1 MFNPDWGG
9 DMTEAKLS
17 TTPERMEAISD
28 EALAA
33 LKEFLENTDLEN
45 LKSIMASLGEK
56 KPSHTVLDT
65 LVSIVLASTY
75 KEKENGQITI
85 GTIILPNQQ
94 TPTQELFVDVVAGH
108 IQNRI
113 SDKLSETTKEID
125 PADST
130 AMFEARQAFV
140 QDDEVI
146 GLVGLLKNLK
156 DYVSS
161 AGISAL
167 DTVLEDFTKIQQ
179 VVTRQIE
186 DLKEPQNG

>member
-113 SDKLSETTKEID
+113 SDKFSETAKGID
-125 PADST
+125 PEDST
-130 AMFEARQAFV
+130 TMFEARQAFV
-140 QDDEVI
+140 QDEEVI
-146 GLVGLLKNLK
+146 GLVNLLKDLQN
-156 DYVSS
+156 YVSGD
-161 AGISAL
+161 GIVAL
-167 DTVLEDFTKIQQ
+167 HTVLEDFTKIQRFVAQ
-179 VVTRQIE
+179 YTTDQQDYRT
-186 DLKEPQNG
+186 L

>member
-45 LKSIMASLGEK
+45 LKIIMASLGEK

-94 TPTQELFVDVVAGH
+94 TPKQALFVDVVAGH

-140 QDDEVI
+140 QDEEVI

-167 DTVLEDFTKIQQ
+167 DTVLEDFRKTQHFVLQ
-179 VVTRQIE
+179 FTNP
-186 DLKEPQNG
+186 PQDSRTP

>member
-1 MFNPDWGG
+1 
-9 DMTEAKLS
+9 MTEAKLS

-113 SDKLSETTKEID
+113 SDKFSETAKGID
-125 PADST
+125 PEDST

-140 QDDEVI
+140 QDEEVI

>member
-1 MFNPDWGG
+1 
-9 DMTEAKLS
+9 MTEAKLS
-17 TTPERMEAISD
+17 TAPEKTEAIPN
-28 EALAA
+28 EALAE
-33 LKEFLENTDLEN
+33 LNEFLENTDIKN
-45 LKSIMASLGEK
+45 LRSIMASLGEK

-94 TPTQELFVDVVAGH
+94 TPKQALFVDVVAGH

-140 QDDEVI
+140 QDEEVI
-146 GLVGLLKNLK
+146 GLVNLLEDLQN
-156 DYVSS
+156 YVSGD
-161 AGISAL
+161 GIVAL
-167 DTVLEDFTKIQQ
+167 HTVLEDFTKIQQ
-179 VVTRQIE
+179 FVAQYTTDQK
-186 DLKEPQNG
+186 DYPTL